1 MSTLYTYGLTC
12 TTEDPDTYYEVNIA
26 SDREPDINTDVK
38 CPTDAGHTITNVSLR
53 RSYGPSTVKIDEGTG
68 GTGKIYINK
77 WKVTIAPGIGERT
90 IADLT
95 FPIPV
100 WAFSAKFSTTSVHEG
115 DSFFIHTA
123 PNTTVGVLM
132 AGASIGDTVFTVSDT
147 VVQNTFLGMLVK
159 LVEGGT
165 TNECGII
172 TGIDT
177 VNNQIT
183 VETATTAA
191 FNPFTT
197 LVQITVQ
204 FAKLEEIGPRAE
216 HHIGNSMV
224 GATKVPSST
233 IIRCIY
239 DNTTGGE
246 KEIHF
251 YWDLNVGGSN

>member
-1 MSTLYTYGLTC
+1 MSTSQWQFKIWCETDNKWEYTFVESINEPSKPGVC
-12 TTEDPDTYYEVNIA
+12 PVN
-26 SDREPDINTDVK
+26 
-38 CPTDAGHTITNVSLR
+38 AGHTVTAASETLI
-53 RSYGPSTVKIDEGTG
+53 GPWGASTVKIDEGTG

-77 WKVTIAPGIGERT
+77 WKVTINPGIGVRT
-90 IADLT
+90 TADLT

-100 WAFSAKFSTTSVHEG
+100 WAFSAKFTTTSVHEG
-115 DSFFIHTA
+115 DSFYIHTA
-123 PNTTVGVLM
+123 PNTTVGVLT
-132 AGASIGDTVFTVSDT
+132 AGASIGDTTFTVSST

-159 LVEGGT
+159 LVGGT
-165 TNECGII
+165 TNECGMI
-172 TGIDT
+172 TNIDS
-177 VNNQIT
+177 VNSQIT
-183 VETATTAA
+183 VETATTDA
-191 FNPFTT
+191 FDPFTT

-204 FAKLEEIGPRAE
+204 FAKLEELGPRAD

-224 GATKVPSST
+224 GATKVPAST